1 MNRRN
6 FVKTLIAPAFILPL
20 TGAGER
26 SAGEGSLYVISDH
39 PERYVPLLLDE
50 LRRLGLSKTKE
61 PSLRS
66 ARIQESQLPS
76 FTATLNDR
84 VIDFRRPELASLW
97 RRMQQEDPSSRLT
110 IVDLGRPRGLA
121 KHGAEVMVKVDGK
134 IIDGVPLGGG
144 ASRIYHLPGGLITVR
159 IAEGAARVVSSSC
172 AQKICLSS
180 PPISSA
186 GERIICA
193 PHRFIMEIP
202 GRKAWDTTTG

>member
-6 FVKTLIAPAFILPL
+6 FVKILIAPAFILPL

-97 RRMQQEDPSSRLT
+97 RRMQSESPSDRLT
-110 IVDLGRPRGLA
+110 VIDLGRPRSFGRQGTEA
-121 KHGAEVMVKVDGK
+121 IIKVDGQ
-134 IIDGVPLGGG
+134 IIDRLPLSGSGTRDYPARGGQI
-144 ASRIYHLPGGLITVR
+144 SVR
-159 IAEGAARVVSSSC
+159 VAQGAARVVSSNC
-172 AQKICLSS
+172 ARKICLSS
-180 PPISSA
+180 PPVSAA

-202 GRKAWDTTTG
+202 GRGAWDTTTG